1 MRYIDKFSDRLD
13 QIFEQGQPTKAQI
26 LDAFHKAHPC
36 SLDDIDNYNIQEMK
50 AKKQDLNHE
59 AKLIM
64 RQFDMPESWQS
75 VLRKKLSG
83 YGFLKFRLDMYKK
96 SKPSSSKP

>member
-1 MRYIDKFSDRLD
+1 MRYIDKFSNRLD
-13 QIFEQGQPTKAQI
+13 DIFDQGIPTKAQI

-36 SLDDIDNYNIQEMK
+36 SLDDIDNYNIREMK
-50 AKKQDLNHE
+50 QKKSELNYE

-64 RQFDMPESWQS
+64 KQFNMPESWQS
-75 VLRKKLSG
+75 VLRKKLNG

-96 SKPSSSKP
+96 VKP